1 MINDKLIRSH
11 LGIKYNLVGVKVRK
25 KGGGAEQDPL
35 KKPQKRIRFCQ
46 AVRLAANGAELD
58 LALDDL
64 ACPNA
69 EVTLGFDEP
78 LYVDIQ
84 PRIMPAETE
93 VVSVAP
99 AEKMKDPDVVLT
111 ILNPKQAMETA
122 SLMEGLEA
130 KFTGNL
136 AVCGEA
142 TAKPYMDREANV
154 TFLCGGA
161 RTFGDFK
168 ESELI
173 FGAPLSE
180 YEKLAEKIEALDRS
194 CGALCGCRTSDISP
208 RIVNTFKKLGF
219 EKGIDYFFGK
229 IDEQNV
235 RIYLNKD
242 LQGRF
247 KYVTIHLP
255 MRGDIKPKAG
265 SSLVVRK
272 RGKWTDVAVT
282 FGIGEAVDVNTG
294 KGIKEAVEDI
304 VAQIKGSQ

>member
-1 MINDKLIRSH
+1 MDKDKTIRHH
-11 LGIKYNLVGVKVRK
+11 LGIKYNLVGVKIRK
-25 KGGGAEQDPL
+25 KGSGAKQDPT
-35 KKPQKRIRFCQ
+35 KRSQKRIRFCQ
-46 AVRLAANGAELD
+46 AVREAAVSGREFD
-58 LALDDL
+58 IVLDDL

-84 PRIMPAETE
+84 PRINPADTE

-99 AEKMKDPDVVLT
+99 LEKMNDPDVILT
-111 ILNPKQAMETA
+111 VLNPKQTMETA
-122 SLMEGLEA
+122 SLLEGVEA

-142 TAKPYMDREANV
+142 TARPYMDKKPNV

-161 RTFGDFK
+161 RTFGDYK

-173 FGAPLSE
+173 FGAPPES
-180 YEKLAEKIEALDRS
+180 YDKLAEKIEALSKS

-208 RIVNTFKKLGF
+208 RIINTFKKLGF

-229 IDEQNV
+229 VDGHGV

-247 KYVTIHLP
+247 KYITIHLP
-255 MRGDIKPKAG
+255 LKGEVTPKAN
-265 SSLVVRK
+265 SSLMVRK
-272 RGKWTDVAVT
+272 RGNWTDVAVT
-282 FGIGEAVDVNTG
+282 FGVGEAVDINTG
-294 KGIKEAVEDI
+294 KGLIEAIQDLI
-304 VAQIKGSQ
+304 AQIS

>member
-1 MINDKLIRSH
+1 MEKEKVIRSH
-11 LGIKYNLVGVKVRK
+11 LGIKYSLVGVKIWK
-25 KGGGAEQDPL
+25 KGSNVAQDPA
-35 KKPQKRIRFCQ
+35 KKPLKRIRFCQ
-46 AVRLAANGAELD
+46 AVREAANGKELD
-58 LALDDL
+58 IILDDL

-78 LYVDIQ
+78 MYVDIQ
-84 PRIMPAETE
+84 PRIKPADTQ

-99 AEKMKDPDVVLT
+99 LEKMKDPDVVLT
-111 ILNPKQAMETA
+111 ILNPKQTMETA
-122 SLMEGLEA
+122 SLLEGMEA

-142 TAKPYMDREANV
+142 TARPYMEKKGNV

-161 RTFGDFK
+161 RTFGDYK

-180 YEKLAEKIEALDRS
+180 YEKLADKIEALDKS

-208 RIVNTFKKLGF
+208 RVINTFKKLGF

-229 IDEQNV
+229 VDGQNV

-247 KYVTIHLP
+247 KYITIHLP
-255 MRGDIKPKAG
+255 LKGEVKPKPG
-265 SSLVVRK
+265 TTMVVKK
-272 RGKWTDVAVT
+272 RGNWTDVAVT

-304 VAQIKGSQ
+304 VAQVSSGQ

>member
-1 MINDKLIRSH
+1 MDKDKLIRSH
-11 LGIKYNLVGVKVRK
+11 LGIKYNLVGVKILK
-25 KGGGAEQDPL
+25 KGSGAKQDPA

-46 AVRLAANGAELD
+46 AVREAANGKEVD
-58 LALDDL
+58 IVLDDL

-78 LYVDIQ
+78 IYVDIQ
-84 PRIMPAETE
+84 PRVNPANTE

-99 AEKMKDPDVVLT
+99 ADKMSDPDVILT
-111 ILNPKQAMETA
+111 IMNPKQTMETA
-122 SLMEGLEA
+122 SLLDGIEA

-142 TAKPYMDREANV
+142 TAKPYMDKSSNV

-161 RTFGDFK
+161 RTFGDYK

-173 FGAPLSE
+173 FGAPPEE
-180 YEKLAEKIEALDRS
+180 YEKLAEKIEALSKS

-229 IDEQNV
+229 VDGHNV

-247 KYVTIHLP
+247 KYITIHLP
-255 MRGDIKPKAG
+255 LKEEVKPKAG
-265 SSLVVRK
+265 SSMVVKK
-272 RGKWTDVAVT
+272 RGTWTDVAVT
-282 FGIGEAVDVNTG
+282 FGIGEAIDINTG
-294 KGIKEAVEDI
+294 KGLKEAVEDI
-304 VAQIKGSQ
+304 MVQATGGQ